1 MWRSMIARRMDAHD
15 ARVAESTC
23 AMSIARC
30 MAILAAALA
39 LSFPCVIGGEYAGGG
54 RAFAATTL
62 QDQGIDPTA
71 PRYRPGM
78 HRPKSRIEGTTR
90 GIESNELLVLP
101 LVPDHVGLTIAGQ
114 PVLYWYLS
122 KATTSP
128 IIFVLVDTRS
138 VEVVHDVTLSPQ
150 PQSGVQLVR
159 LTDLGIVLEPNVQ
172 YRWYITVVT
181 DGQSP
186 SRDIV
191 SGGMIERIRP
201 ESILFSVPAPD
212 GTIAAVRVY
221 AENGLWYDAL
231 ASISDLISSAPN
243 DRLLRRQRA
252 ALLQQVGLQEA
263 AEWDLRQVA
272 TE

>member
-1 MWRSMIARRMDAHD
+1 
-15 ARVAESTC
+15 
-23 AMSIARC
+23 

-39 LSFPCVIGGEYAGGG
+39 LDSPCGVDGEYAGGG
-54 RAFAATTL
+54 SAFAAATL
-62 QDQGIDPTA
+62 QGQEIEQTMPH
-71 PRYRPGM
+71 YRPGM

-128 IIFVLVDTRS
+128 IIFVLVDARS

-150 PQSGVQLVR
+150 PQPGVQLVR
-159 LTDLGIVLEPNVQ
+159 LTDLGIVLEHNVQ

-201 ESILFSVPAPD
+201 ESILSPLPAPD
-212 GTIAAVRVY
+212 STIAAVRFY

-231 ASISDLISSAPN
+231 ASISDLISSAPK

-252 ALLQQVGLQEA
+252 ALLQQVGLQEP

>member
-1 MWRSMIARRMDAHD
+1 
-15 ARVAESTC
+15 
-23 AMSIARC
+23 
-30 MAILAAALA
+30 MAILGVALA
-39 LSFPCVIGGEYAGGG
+39 IDSPCLVGCEYAGGG
-54 RAFAATTL
+54 RASAATTL
-62 QDQGIDPTA
+62 QGQETDPTV

-78 HRPKSRIEGTTR
+78 HQPKSRIEGTTR
-90 GIESNELLVLP
+90 GIESSELLVLP
-101 LVPDHVGLTIAGQ
+101 LVPDHVGLTIASQ

-122 KATTSP
+122 KPTTSP
-128 IIFVLVDTRS
+128 IIFVLVDTHS

-150 PQSGVQLVR
+150 PQPGVQLVR

-172 YRWYITVVT
+172 YRWYITVVI
-181 DGQSP
+181 DGKSP

-201 ESILFSVPAPD
+201 EFILSHVPAPD
-212 GTIAAVRVY
+212 STIAAVRFY

-231 ASISDLISSAPN
+231 ASISDLIASAPD
-243 DRLLRRQRA
+243 DRRLRRQRA

-263 AEWDLRQVA
+263 AEWDLRQVG

>member
-1 MWRSMIARRMDAHD
+1 MWRSMIGRSMDAHD
-15 ARVAESTC
+15 ARGAESACT
-23 AMSIARC
+23 MSLARC
-30 MAILAAALA
+30 MAIVAATLA
-39 LSFPCVIGGEYAGGG
+39 LDSPCVVGGEYAGGG
-54 RAFAATTL
+54 SAFAATTL
-62 QDQGIDPTA
+62 QSQEIDPTA

-78 HRPKSRIEGTTR
+78 QRPRSRIEGTIR
-90 GIESNELLVLP
+90 GVESSELLVLP

-122 KATTSP
+122 KPTTSP

-138 VEVVHDVTLSPQ
+138 IEVVHDVTLSPQ
-150 PQSGVQLVR
+150 PQPGVQLVR
-159 LTDLGIVLEPNVQ
+159 LADLGIVLEPNVQ
-172 YRWYITVVT
+172 YRWYLTVVT

-191 SGGMIERIRP
+191 SGGMIERILP
-201 ESILFSVPAPD
+201 ESILSPVPASD
-212 GTIAAVRVY
+212 GTIAAVRFY

-231 ASISDLISSAPN
+231 ASISDLISSAPKN
-243 DRLLRRQRA
+243 RLLRRQRA
-252 ALLQQVGLQEA
+252 ALLQQVGLQEP

>member
-1 MWRSMIARRMDAHD
+1 VILRG
-15 ARVAESTC
+15 AESTGT
-23 AMSIARC
+23 MSIARC
-30 MAILAAALA
+30 MVILAAALA
-39 LSFPCVIGGEYAGGG
+39 LDSPCVVGGEYGGG
-54 RAFAATTL
+54 GSVFAATTV
-62 QDQGIDPTA
+62 QGQETDPA
-71 PRYRPGM
+71 VPRYRPGM
-78 HRPKSRIEGTTR
+78 HQPKSRIEGTTR
-90 GIESNELLVLP
+90 GIESSELLVLP

-122 KATTSP
+122 KPTTSP
-128 IIFVLVDTRS
+128 IIFVLVDTSS

-150 PQSGVQLVR
+150 PQPGVQLIR
-159 LTDLGIVLEPNVQ
+159 LTDLGIILEPNVQ

-201 ESILFSVPAPD
+201 ESILSPVPASD
-212 GTIAAVRVY
+212 GTIAAVRFY

-231 ASISDLISSAPN
+231 ASISDLISSAPK

-252 ALLQQVGLQEA
+252 ALLQQVGLQEP